1 MILSTT
7 SKTPHFLSKSGGF
20 SMIEVLITLVI
31 LSIGLL
37 GLAGLQAVGLR
48 NNNTAYLRTIATQQL
63 NDMAD
68 SMRTNRP
75 GVLQGSYDAIS
86 GVPANPGCIE
96 SPSGCSPT
104 LVAQYDHFAWNTKN
118 QSLLP
123 NGTGTVARCPLAN
136 FPLGCPAGS
145 NRFVISVI
153 WEEIPAGANN
163 PNTNTTLSITVD
175 L

>member
-1 MILSTT
+1 MTTSST
-7 SKTPHFLSKSGGF
+7 SKTPHFHAKSRGF

-68 SMRTNRP
+68 SMRANRP
-75 GVLQGSYDAIS
+75 GVLLGSYNAIS
-86 GVPANPGCIE
+86 GIPANPGCID
-96 SPSGCSPT
+96 SATGCSPA
-104 LVAQYDHFAWNTKN
+104 LVAQYDHFSWNTKN
-118 QSLLP
+118 QSQLP
-123 NGTGTVARCPLAN
+123 QGTGTVVRCPVAN
-136 FPLGCPAGS
+136 FPTGCPAGS
-145 NRFVISVI
+145 NRFVISVT

-163 PNTNTTLSITVD
+163 VNTNTTLSITVE